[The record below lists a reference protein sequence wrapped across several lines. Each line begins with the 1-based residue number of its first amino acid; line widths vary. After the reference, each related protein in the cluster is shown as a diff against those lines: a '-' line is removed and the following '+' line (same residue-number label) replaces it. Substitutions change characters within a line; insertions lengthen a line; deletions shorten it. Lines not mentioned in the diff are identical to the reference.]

1 MKGIV
6 LRTKNFDYVYHSGNY
21 GDIVFMGITNEE
33 YENSKGVYHVSG
45 FVHSNWGL
53 DADLKLI
60 ELEFELNANLRY
72 IPEDV
77 SKEQAIACIKEFYA
91 EGLDKKFSDLKKY
104 EYIIDKTT
112 WRGIQVK
119 GIDKSDLEF
128 LVHHVNLENSIVQ
141 NKVVDFSELA
151 KDDVEFRKPIPFT
164 EFVKEVVHK
173 GNSSYVYIEV
183 LEREDT
189 TILFS
194 IINLDRAE
202 VSFGDSSIFS
212 EEPNYKFNFKEERFI
227 MIQ

>member
-1 MKGIV
+1 MKRIV
-6 LRTKNFDYVYHSGNY
+6 LRTKNFVYVYYSGNY

-45 FVHSNWGL
+45 FVHSNMGL

-77 SKEQAIACIKEFYA
+77 PKEQAIACIKEFYA
-91 EGLDKKFSDLKKY
+91 EGLDEKFSDLKKY

-164 EFVKEVVHK
+164 EFVKKVVHK